1 MIELLLFFLS
11 SALLCAMLAILL
23 GRNLT
28 RSVVAGFAMIA
39 GMVFA
44 LLIARAGYF
53 GLAVVLLGALMLA
66 AIQLFGWMLVDVDR
80 DHLAKMDFGTAFA
93 RSLAFAVFGLSLGF
107 LASSLWRG
115 GELGLDEGALH
126 PVDAGAV
133 GFVLF
138 GEMGELVTMLGFA
151 IAGALL
157 SSILL
162 LRDDGRGN
170 G

>member
-1 MIELLLFFLS
+1 MIALLLFFLS
-11 SALLCAMLAILL
+11 FALLCAMLAIVL

-28 RSVVAGFAMIA
+28 RSVVAGFAMIT
-39 GMVFA
+39 GLVFA
-44 LLIARAGYF
+44 LLIARGGYF
-53 GLAVVLLGALMLA
+53 GLVVVSVGALMLA

-93 RSLAFAVFGLSLGF
+93 RSLAFAVFALSVGLLGF
-107 LASSLWRG
+107 LLWTS
-115 GELGLDEGALH
+115 GELRLDQGALQL
-126 PVDAGAV
+126 VDARAV
-133 GFVLF
+133 GFALF
-138 GEMGELVTMLGFA
+138 GEMSELVTMLGFT

>member
-1 MIELLLFFLS
+1 MIGLLLFFLS
-11 SALLCAMLAILL
+11 FALLCAMLAIVL

-39 GMVFA
+39 GLVFA
-44 LLIARAGYF
+44 LLIARGGYF
-53 GLAVVLLGALMLA
+53 GLVVVSLGALMLS

-93 RSLAFAVFGLSLGF
+93 RSLAFAVFGLALSLLGYF
-107 LASSLWRG
+107 LWTE
-115 GELGLDEGALH
+115 GELRLGEETLRW
-126 PVDAGAV
+126 VDARAV
-133 GFVLF
+133 GFALF
-138 GEMGELVTMLGFA
+138 GELGELVTMLGFA

>member
-1 MIELLLFFLS
+1 MMNLLLLSLS
-11 SALLCAMLAILL
+11 SALLCAFLAIVL

-39 GMVFA
+39 SLAFG
-44 LLIARAGYF
+44 LLIAHGGFFALF
-53 GLAVVLLGALMLA
+53 VVALAALMLA

-80 DHLAKMDFGTAFA
+80 DHLAKMDLGTAFA
-93 RSLAFAVFGLSLGF
+93 RSLAFVVFGVALGLLGSF
-107 LASSLWRG
+107 LWTG
-115 GELGLDEGALH
+115 GELRMESGSLRS
-126 PVDAGAV
+126 VDPRAV
-133 GFVLF
+133 GLVLF
-138 GEMGELVTMLGFA
+138 GEMGELVAVVGFA

-162 LRDDGRGN
+162 LRDDGRGK